1 LFASGIVHGLN
12 GAARVISWHRLM
24 RGSSVALLVVLAL
37 TTAALDA
44 RADPTLEVIRTDEAL
59 QCPDSAE
66 LLELAYQVQ
75 GSVASSALH
84 AYRVS
89 FERTSHVY
97 RAEIVDDSAA
107 RTRHLEDVGP
117 ECAPLGR
124 AVALALAT
132 MWGTEQEPTVPPP
145 PVVAA
150 PPPVV
155 SVPPPRPR
163 APTRWLLS
171 AGGGVA
177 LGIVRN
183 AAPALVADSGFEHP
197 HFSWALGGMWVPPQ
211 SLPLAPGSIDV
222 QLLAASVRGC
232 GWVLEPTHLGLCAR
246 VLGGELLARS
256 SGYDS
261 DGQQSRPWLAF
272 GLEAFVQ
279 GPLLPHLRYRAA
291 AAALAPLRD
300 QSFSI
305 QNLGTAYT
313 PPPIGALFTLALEL
327 STP

>member
-1 LFASGIVHGLN
+1 
-12 GAARVISWHRLM
+12 M
-24 RGSSVALLVVLAL
+24 RGFPVGLLVVLAL

-59 QCPDSAE
+59 ECPESAE
-66 LLELAYQVQ
+66 LFELASEMQ
-75 GSVASSALH
+75 GSTASSALH

-89 FERTSHVY
+89 FDRTGHVY
-97 RAEIVDDSAA
+97 RAEIVDESAP

-132 MWGTEQEPTVPPP
+132 MWGTEQEESPAPPRPPP
-145 PVVAA
+145 PPRVAAAA
-150 PPPVV
+150 PPP
-155 SVPPPRPR
+155 R
-163 APTRWLLS
+163 AASRWLLS
-171 AGGGVA
+171 VGGGLA
-177 LGIVRN
+177 LGIVRSV
-183 AAPALVADSGFEHP
+183 APALVADSAFEHP
-197 HFSWALGGMWVPPQ
+197 HFSWALGGLWIPPQ

-232 GWVLEPTHLGLCAR
+232 AWVLEPTHVGLCAR
-246 VLGGELLARS
+246 VLGGELVAQS
-256 SGYDS
+256 GGYDS
-261 DGQQSRPWLAF
+261 DGQQSRLWLAI
-272 GLEAFVQ
+272 GLEAFLE
-279 GPLLPHLRYRAA
+279 GPLLPHVRYRAA
-291 AAALAPLRD
+291 AGALAPLPA

-313 PPPIGALFTLALEL
+313 PPPLGALFTLAVEL

>member
-1 LFASGIVHGLN
+1 
-12 GAARVISWHRLM
+12 M

-37 TTAALDA
+37 TSASLEA
-44 RADPTLEVIRTDEAL
+44 RADPTLEVIRTDEAFE
-59 QCPDSAE
+59 CPDGAE
-66 LLELAYQVQ
+66 LLELASQVQ
-75 GSVASSALH
+75 GSMASSAFH

-97 RAEIVDDSAA
+97 RAEIVDQSAA

-132 MWGTEQEPTVPPP
+132 MWGTEQESPAPAP
-145 PVVAA
+145 A
-150 PPPVV
+150 PPPRVAV
-155 SVPPPRPR
+155 AVPAPAPAPPRAATP
-163 APTRWLLS
+163 RWLLS
-171 AGGGVA
+171 AGAGLA
-177 LGIVRN
+177 LGIVRSV
-183 AAPALVADSGFEHP
+183 APALVADSAFEHP
-197 HFSWALGGMWVPPQ
+197 HFSWALGGLWIPAQ
-211 SLPLAPGSIDV
+211 SLALAPGSIDV

-232 GWVLEPTHLGLCAR
+232 AWVLEPTHVGLCAR
-246 VLGGELLARS
+246 VLGGELLAQSR
-256 SGYDS
+256 GYDS
-261 DGQQSRPWLAF
+261 DGQQSRPWLAV
-272 GLEAFVQ
+272 GLEAFLQ
-279 GPLLPHLRYRAA
+279 GPLWPHFRYRAA
-291 AAALAPLRD
+291 ADALAPLRA

>member
-1 LFASGIVHGLN
+1 MGGSSARPGSPKRLFASGIVHGLN

-66 LLELAYQVQ
+66 LLELASQVQ

-84 AYRVS
+84 AYRVA

-132 MWGTEQEPTVPPP
+132 MWGTEQEAPVQPPPPPPATLVTPRSPQPRVPPP
-145 PVVAA
+145 
-150 PPPVV
+150 
-155 SVPPPRPR
+155 
-163 APTRWLLS
+163 WLLS
-171 AGGGVA
+171 AGAGLA

-183 AAPALVADSGFEHP
+183 VAPAIVADSGFEHP
-197 HFSWALGGMWVPPQ
+197 HFSWALGGLWI
-211 SLPLAPGSIDV
+211 PL
-222 QLLAASVRGC
+222 Q
-232 GWVLEPTHLGLCAR
+232 
-246 VLGGELLARS
+246 
-256 SGYDS
+256 
-261 DGQQSRPWLAF
+261 
-272 GLEAFVQ
+272 
-279 GPLLPHLRYRAA
+279 
-291 AAALAPLRD
+291 
-300 QSFSI
+300 
-305 QNLGTAYT
+305 
-313 PPPIGALFTLALEL
+313 
-327 STP
+327 